1 MDKKT
6 HLLSNLKRQVLALK
20 NQLEG
25 LERHKQSKLNKQS
38 YNFKNNRSVSYS
50 SRFDSINLDSSYL
63 DKGIKKFYGNKDKFK
78 NIADLINEKSQP

>member
-25 LERHKQSKLNKQS
+25 LERYKQSKLHRQS
-38 YNFKNNRSVSYS
+38 YNSKTNRSVSYS
-50 SRFDSINLDSSYL
+50 SRFDSTTLDSSYL
-63 DKGIKKFYGNKDKFK
+63 DKGIKKFYGDKEKFK
-78 NIADLINEKSQP
+78 NIADLINEKS